1 MSDLDWMLGV
11 LREDSEVWEQ
21 VVWGSCG
28 CPIPECAQGQIGWG
42 HEQPGPVELSMPH
55 GMAGSQ
61 MISKVPSSPNHSV
74 VSDSRRCTKIEYLF
88 DIEHHWL

>member
-28 CPIPECAQGQIGWG
+28 CPIPECAQGQIGWV
-42 HEQPGPVELSMPH
+42 QWSCPCPMV
-55 GMAGSQ
+55 
-61 MISKVPSSPNHSV
+61 
-74 VSDSRRCTKIEYLF
+74 
-88 DIEHHWL
+88 WLGAR